1 MGVIASMD
9 ILVGVYLM
17 PNEGLSTLGAS
28 KTTEDK
34 ISVFEEFIIFLGQQ
48 DVHM

>member
-1 MGVIASMD
+1 MD
-9 ILVGVYLM
+9 ILLLGFYLM
-17 PNEGLSTLGAS
+17 PSEGLSTLGVP
-28 KTTEDK
+28 KTIEDK